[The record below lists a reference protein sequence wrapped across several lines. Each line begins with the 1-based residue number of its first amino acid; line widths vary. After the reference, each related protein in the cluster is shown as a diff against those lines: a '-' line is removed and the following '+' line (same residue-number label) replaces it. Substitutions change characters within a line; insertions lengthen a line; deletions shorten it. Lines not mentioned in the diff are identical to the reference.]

1 MDNFALFL
9 AGQGLGIGFSA
20 AMLPGPLQGYLM
32 NTALKHG
39 WRRALFVVVSPLI
52 VDIPIVLAVLFALDA
67 LAAFVPQIVDGI
79 RILGGVFV
87 LFLAWG
93 AWRDVRAGTLL
104 WDAAE
109 DAPTVADTS
118 TPRQTLSKAMLLNAL
133 SPGPYLFWTTVN
145 GPLLQQGLTR
155 SVWHGITFLVA
166 FYGTFLGLLVV
177 MAMGIDRLR
186 RVDPR
191 LTRALLL
198 VVAGLLTVFGGWL
211 IYTGAIGIVSRAG
224 VG

>member
-20 AMLPGPLQGYLM
+20 AMLPGPLQGYLI

-39 WRRALFVVVSPLI
+39 WRRALYVVVSPLM
-52 VDIPIVLAVLFALDA
+52 VDLPIILAVLFALEA
-67 LAAFVPQIVDGI
+67 LAAFVPQIIDGI
-79 RILGGVFV
+79 RILGGAFV

-93 AWRDVRAGTLL
+93 AWRDVREGTQI
-104 WDAAE
+104 WDVSEHAPDAA
-109 DAPTVADTS
+109 DNS
-118 TPRQTLSKAMLLNAL
+118 TPGQTLSKAMLLNAL

-145 GPLLQQGLTR
+145 GPLLQDGLAR
-155 SVWHGITFLVA
+155 SAWHGMTFLVA
-166 FYGTFLGLLVV
+166 FYGTFLVLLAV

-186 RVDPR
+186 RVGPR
-191 LTRALLL
+191 LTRGLL
-198 VVAGLLTVFGGWL
+198 VVVAVLLSVFGGWL
-211 IYTGAIGIVSRAG
+211 MYVGAAGMVSRAG